1 MSQPLRPKVP
11 GLFICLLGLAGLA
24 GCMNNLPPQ
33 VIVVGDVTEMGKQLA
48 PPDTQHPIY
57 YFPLVVGY
65 KEMGAVIAG
74 EKVPEKNIVV
84 RTLAKEL
91 AKQHYLV
98 MNEQHPP
105 EQVLVFWWGSMNP
118 EIQDFGSSDP
128 SEQVFFNER
137 EMLALVGA
145 YKASGIAPWKSQDL
159 AVAARDDRYFVILMA
174 YDFAA
179 ARQHQ
184 KKLLWMA
191 KMSTESVGTSLPDV
205 IPALVASGG
214 PAFGRD
220 TPPSWV
226 DSDKSLKQGQVIL
239 APIEVKEYLPADK
252 K

>member
-1 MSQPLRPKVP
+1 MPIVTPRNLARC
-11 GLFICLLGLAGLA
+11 FIGIGCLTVLA
-24 GCMNNLPPQ
+24 GCMNRLPPQ
-33 VIVVGDVTEMGKQLA
+33 VIVVGDLTEMGKALT
-48 PPDTQHPIY
+48 PPDVQHPVY

-74 EKVPEKNIVV
+74 EKVPVKNEVL

-98 MNEQHPP
+98 MNDQHPP

-118 EIQDFGSSDP
+118 EIQDFGSNDP

-145 YKASGIAPWKSQDL
+145 YKSAGVAPWQSSDL
-159 AVAARDDRYFVILMA
+159 RTAARDDRYFIVVMA
-174 YDFAA
+174 YDYAA
-179 ARQHQ
+179 ARQHK

-191 KMSTESVGTSLPDV
+191 KMSTESVGTNLPDV
-205 IPALVASGG
+205 IAALVASGG

-220 TPPSWV
+220 TPPSFV
-226 DSDKSLKQGQVIL
+226 DSEKALGGKVNL
-239 APIEVKEYLPADK
+239 APLEVKEYLPNRK